1 LKEIKLLGIIGC
13 PTCKKISTLID
24 KVVKENDLKIHVEKI
39 YDMGKILKYDV
50 VSMPGL
56 VVDGNLKISGRIP
69 TEKELKELLS

>member
-1 LKEIKLLGIIGC
+1 MKKIKLLGIKGC
-13 PTCKKISTLID
+13 PTCQKISALID
-24 KVVKENDLKIHVEKI
+24 KVVKENDLKIHVDKI

-69 TEKELKELLS
+69 TEMELKELLS

>member
-1 LKEIKLLGIIGC
+1 MGIIGC

-69 TEKELKELLS
+69 T

>member
-1 LKEIKLLGIIGC
+1 LKKIKLLGIKGC

-24 KVVKENDLKIHVEKI
+24 KVVKENDLKIHVDKI
-39 YDMGKILKYDV
+39 YDMGKILEYDV